1 MKLINHI
8 RMWNNWRKRSLNG
21 PVYKVLVL
29 FGLVHSPTFELER
42 LFKDREEDY
51 ETMVKAL
58 HPVLGSLAC
67 TFIDRREDLG
77 YDEEDSD
84 D

>member
-1 MKLINHI
+1 
-8 RMWNNWRKRSLNG
+8 
-21 PVYKVLVL
+21 
-29 FGLVHSPTFELER
+29 
-42 LFKDREEDY
+42 
-51 ETMVKAL
+51 MVKAL
-58 HPVLGSLAC
+58 RLLVSLPSV

>member
-8 RMWNNWRKRSLNG
+8 RISL
-21 PVYKVLVL
+21 PSV
-29 FGLVHSPTFELER
+29 
-42 LFKDREEDY
+42 
-51 ETMVKAL
+51 
-58 HPVLGSLAC
+58 
-67 TFIDRREDLG
+67 TFIDRKEDLG